1 MISRVLSKQYGV
13 VLVWFLVVHVALI
26 AGSDI
31 KAQGTSS
38 QQQTGTPHQNDQSG
52 TVIGDTTFYG
62 GAAYNTYG
70 TVGYGSS
77 YGTGYGAL
85 GYGARYGVL
94 WRFGR
99 RWLFLGGGGYGGGFG
114 ATPYVAPQGTSSQQQ
129 TGTPHQND
137 QSGTVIGD
145 TTFYGG
151 AAYNTYGTVGYGSSY
166 GTGYGAHYGGLGG
179 GGYCYGGLGGGGYGG
194 GFGATPYG
202 ARRQPMLR
210 YYQPPTEPEET
221 LIEFEDQQIINT
233 LASGYSRQF
242 LAGDN
247 TNLIDTVMGPT
258 VGAYIK
264 ESYAT
269 NCNKQFLL
277 KWLKWMSKKDM
288 PLAIYNSP
296 ATLTGDDDS
305 LRLRCPLGFHIV
317 TQAKT
322 KQLVEVKRRNN
333 SFTCYPVH
341 EDDGRDGIWH
351 FALNPRTPVSEY
363 SWVGCVEIDI
373 FTEDEFT
380 TPEFIHDG
388 PNGGSR
394 IVVNISDPS
403 TFRVHP
409 GTELYAGLM
418 LKVNNSVVP
427 LVKDTIEYPHPFVFD
442 IGKVN
447 DWNNTEFTLSIVATR
462 TSIVDWEYDQYIS
475 WRLHGSSPDR
485 TFKRM

>member
-38 QQQTGTPHQNDQSG
+38 QQQTGTPYQNDQSG

-77 YGTGYGAL
+77 
-85 GYGARYGVL
+85 
-94 WRFGR
+94 
-99 RWLFLGGGGYGGGFG
+99 
-114 ATPYVAPQGTSSQQQ
+114 
-129 TGTPHQND
+129 
-137 QSGTVIGD
+137 
-145 TTFYGG
+145 YGG

-179 GGYCYGGLGGGGYGG
+179 GGYWG

-210 YYQPPTEPEET
+210 YYQPHTEPEET

-462 TSIVDWEYDQYIS
+462 TSIADWEYDQYIS